1 MWTLHFPDCTT
12 DFSYWHKIGIG
23 GKGDYLYIVSM
34 ARFRIILVMVVVKKM
49 YEK

>member
-1 MWTLHFPDCTT
+1 MLHFPDCTT

-23 GKGDYLYIVSM
+23 GKGDYLYMVST
-34 ARFRIILVMVVVKKM
+34 ASFRIILVMVIVNKL